1 MIADVIP
8 YLIYLMMFTVGTNL
22 TASQWSKIKA
32 APSHYIWGTLGQV
45 LLLPLM
51 AYTLVLILQPKDEI
65 AIGLLLVSLCPAGA
79 VSNLYAYIA
88 KANVALSVTLTLLTN
103 VISIVSLPI
112 VITLLFA
119 TRLTGDEFANF
130 VQQQLNQLVS
140 MLLIPLL
147 LGALFQHFLS
157 NLLSSIKKGLEAITF
172 SALLTV
178 IGSIFVEHTKTIKTE
193 FFELLIPAA
202 CFTILALLIA
212 KTLSKLLGLNSP
224 DTTAFLAEFPSRNLA
239 LVAVI
244 SVSFLGN
251 SEYLIFAGM
260 FFVVES
266 PILLFLMLRHRQ
278 KINRLC
284 IQQA

>member
-22 TASQWSKIKA
+22 TVSQWSKIKA
-32 APSHYIWGTLGQV
+32 TPNHYIWGTLGQV
-45 LLLPLM
+45 LFLPLM
-51 AYTLVLILQPKDEI
+51 AYALVLILQPKAEI

-103 VISIVSLPI
+103 VLSIVSLPI

-147 LGALFQHFLS
+147 LGALFQHFLP
-157 NLLSSIKKGLEAITF
+157 NLLSFIKKGLDAITF

-178 IGSIFVEHTKTIKTE
+178 IGSIFVEHTETIKTE

-202 CFTILALLIA
+202 CFTILALVIA
-212 KTLSKLLGLNSP
+212 KTFSKLMGLNSS

-284 IQQA
+284 TQQA

>member
-1 MIADVIP
+1 MIADAIP

-22 TASQWSKIKA
+22 TLEQLGKIKSS
-32 APSHYIWGTLGQV
+32 PRHYILGSLGQV

-51 AYTLVLILQPKDEI
+51 AYILVITLQPKPEI

-88 KANVALSVTLTLLTN
+88 KANVAMSVTLTLLTN
-103 VISIVSLPI
+103 LIAIISLPI

-119 TRLTGDEFANF
+119 TTLTGAEFANF
-130 VQQQLNQLVS
+130 VQNQLSQLVS
-140 MLLIPLL
+140 MLVLPLFI
-147 LGALFQHFLS
+147 GALFQHFFPK
-157 NLLSSIKKGLEAITF
+157 LLASIKAVLDTLTF
-172 SALLTV
+172 TALLTV
-178 IGSIFVEHTKTIKTE
+178 IVSIFVEHTETIRTE
-193 FFELLIPAA
+193 FFELLFPASS
-202 CFTILALLIA
+202 FTILALAIA
-212 KTLSKLLGLNSP
+212 KLFSHSMNLDSK

-266 PILLFLMLRHRQ
+266 PIILFLMLRHRK
-278 KINRLC
+278 KINELAN
-284 IQQA
+284 QQA